1 MGCSELEDRIDYELG
16 KMADKALRKE
26 KELMDENKVP
36 VLRTGDVIKDKLGR
50 WILVMTPHEG
60 YQLNPE
66 TSRIE
71 FHVFLSHAIPVV
83 IHRDPDTG
91 VFAAYDL
98 LRIIQGKAQQY
109 LYWKED
115 TVKEM
120 TVDQISKELGY
131 TVKVIGNG
139 K

>member
-1 MGCSELEDRIDYELG
+1 MT
-16 KMADKALRKE
+16 DKALRKE
-26 KELMDENKVP
+26 KEMMDKNKVP

-71 FHVFLSHAIPVV
+71 FHAFLSHSIPVV
-83 IHRDPDTG
+83 IYRDPDSG
-91 VFAAYDL
+91 VFAAHDL
-98 LRIIQGKAQQY
+98 QRIIQGKAQNQY
-109 LYWKED
+109 LYWKEAA
-115 TVKEM
+115 VKEM

-131 TVKVIGNG
+131 TVKVIGNE
-139 K
+139 